1 MCMYVPQYFL
11 NINLFVSV
19 AVNSELEAIQNQQK
33 AKRSL
38 CEVLSSEIG
47 FLRRRSLNVMEAL
60 VQINRSEFEEKTG
73 QVC

>member
-1 MCMYVPQYFL
+1 MLLDYSLCLV
-11 NINLFVSV
+11 
-19 AVNSELEAIQNQQK
+19 VNSQLEAVQRERK

-60 VQINRSEFEEKTG
+60 VQINQSEFEEKTK
-73 QVC
+73 CAD

>member
-1 MCMYVPQYFL
+1 MLLDYSLCLV
-11 NINLFVSV
+11 INSQ
-19 AVNSELEAIQNQQK
+19 LEAVQRERK

-60 VQINRSEFEEKTG
+60 VQINQSELEEKTK
-73 QVC
+73 CAN